1 MSRAAD
7 AAMYPSV
14 GKVDASTRISSRPS
28 PARRA
33 AATTAL
39 KTFTLVESPTTIC
52 PAAAPTSG
60 AIRSPI
66 RSGAV
71 HQPLSSQDLMRSWP
85 HWRARTSCTR
95 AGTWTGSAPSELPS
109 R

>member
-1 MSRAAD
+1 
-7 AAMYPSV
+7 MYPSV
-14 GKVDASTRISSRPS
+14 GKVVASTRISSRAG
-28 PARRA
+28 PAASRSRP

-39 KTFTLVESPTTIC
+39 KTLTLVESPTTIR
-52 PAAAPTSG
+52 PGPAPTSG

-71 HQPLSSQDLMRSWP
+71 HQPLSLQERMPSSP
-85 HWRARTSCTR
+85 HWRVDDVLDR
-95 AGTWTGSAPSELPS
+95 AGTWRGSAPSELPS